1 MDTAGAA
8 SNTGGLHAGEAP
20 MSVFLRR
27 LLGRP
32 PNTDDG
38 ARASQADRSSF
49 GAAFAARMAASTD
62 DAPEHA
68 VPYASAQALL
78 APHADLM
85 VRMSL
90 AYGLGAAAFDA
101 DLKPLIE
108 RYARYV
114 HALPATPDNYFSS
127 DGGLVALGLQTAFFS
142 LQAADG
148 QIFCGRA
155 TISERRELEPR
166 WRRAAFIAGLCHELY
181 RAVAE
186 VVVTDADG
194 QSWPSFLLP
203 LDEWLCQRRATR
215 FRVEWPAQASALRS
229 MALLALTHIVPP
241 PALSDLSQG
250 NRVVVPHLMASIGGL
265 PLPHE
270 PNVLD
275 ALVRRC
281 AAVVIGEDVH
291 EQSRRLGRAVLGA
304 HWGGHLLDAM
314 QRLVRANPAWVPN
327 TDKSRL
333 WWGPEGLFM
342 VWPQAAKDIVKLLE
356 QDQLAGIP
364 REPAT
369 LLQLLAA
376 GHVIDPRPGSAGL
389 WQIHPPG
396 SETAVDAVRILS
408 VTGLLAD
415 NGFAAVPLNAP
426 LLVAPRAGS
435 GGAPHP
441 SMTPAPSPAT
451 PSSQPCI
458 DLDQPAA
465 QAPLPFDTT
474 CDAAAAPAP
483 ALRLRAPKGLNP
495 HVREAVVA
503 IVASLHDRTSAM
515 GARLCPAGVFVPL
528 AQLEA
533 HGLVAGM
540 AVRALGQS
548 RMLVAAGRT
557 GKTVTFDVDG
567 TPVPGVVVD
576 AAFIEGLD
584 PRAFAT
590 AGGG

>member
-1 MDTAGAA
+1 MR
-8 SNTGGLHAGEAP
+8 
-20 MSVFLRR
+20 VFLRR
-27 LLGRP
+27 LRRHP

-38 ARASQADRSSF
+38 DGAGPAASSEAGIAQRMAEWTHRSSE
-49 GAAFAARMAASTD
+49 GERRYVRA
-62 DAPEHA
+62 H
-68 VPYASAQALL
+68 ALL

-85 VRMSL
+85 GRMSL

-101 DLKPLIE
+101 DIKPLID

-114 HALPATPDNYFSS
+114 HALPATPDNYFSG
-127 DGGLVALGLQTAFFS
+127 DGGLLALGLQTAFFS

-166 WRRAAFIAGLCHELY
+166 WRQAAFIAGLCHELY

-186 VVVTDADG
+186 VVVTDEG

-203 LDEWLCQRRATR
+203 LDDWLCQRGAER
-215 FRVEWPAQASALRS
+215 FQVEWPAQAFALRS

-281 AAVVIGEDVH
+281 AAVVIGQDLH
-291 EQSRRLGRAVLGA
+291 EQSRRLGRTVLGA

-314 QRLVRANPAWVPN
+314 QRLVRCNPAWVPN
-327 TDKSRL
+327 TDKSRM

-376 GHVIDPRPGSAGL
+376 SHVIDPRPDSAGL

-396 SETAVDAVRILS
+396 CETAVEAVRILS

-426 LLVAPRAGS
+426 LVVAPRAAS
-435 GGAPHP
+435 TGASQP
-441 SMTPAPSPAT
+441 SMAPAPSAAMPT
-451 PSSQPCI
+451 SQPRT
-458 DLDQPAA
+458 DPALPAA
-465 QAPLPFDTT
+465 QAPLPFEAA
-474 CDAAAAPAP
+474 CEPAAAPATT
-483 ALRLRAPKGLNP
+483 LRLRAPKGLNP

-503 IVASLHDRTSAM
+503 IVATLHDRTSAR
-515 GARLCPAGVFVPL
+515 GARLCPAGLFVPL

-540 AVRALGQS
+540 AVRALGQA
-548 RMLVAAGRT
+548 RMLVAAGRS

-567 TPVPGVVVD
+567 TPVSGVVVD
-576 AAFIEGLD
+576 AGFIEGLD
-584 PRAFAT
+584 PGAFAT
-590 AGGG
+590 VGGS